1 MRVIS
6 DGAAWRHAGMQV
18 DAAYLP
24 HTVFQNALTMN
35 TSFSPSSSLVQDL
48 LGQLQGAPLQQMSE
62 QLGIGGTQLQSAVG
76 QALPLLLGAL
86 GNNATPQGAA
96 DLLGSV
102 LQGGGGGLGN
112 LLGGLLGGGAAPQ
125 SADVLGSLL
134 GIMRTLPNKTARAIG
149 TAYVTIFRNVPL
161 LIQLFVWFYVAPNFL
176 PAGLKDWWVND
187 LSASTSALIS
197 ASIGLGLFTA
207 ARVCEQVRTG
217 IEALPTGQVN
227 AGYALG
233 FSTAQLYRYI
243 ILPQSFRTILPPL
256 SSELTNCVKNTSVAS
271 LVGVAEIISQMKTIS
286 EYTQNTIEIYTYV
299 TIIFIVINICLIQ
312 FMNFL
317 EKRLRIPGLI
327 AGDK

>member
-1 MRVIS
+1 MNYSWNWGV
-6 DGAAWRHAGMQV
+6 
-18 DAAYLP
+18 L
-24 HTVFQNALTMN
+24 FQSTGVGDSSYFNWILT
-35 TSFSPSSSLVQDL
+35 
-48 LGQLQGAPLQQMSE
+48 
-62 QLGIGGTQLQSAVG
+62 
-76 QALPLLLGAL
+76 
-86 GNNATPQGAA
+86 
-96 DLLGSV
+96 
-102 LQGGGGGLGN
+102 GLGW
-112 LLGGLLGGGAAPQ
+112 LLVIAIVAW
-125 SADVLGSLL
+125 SIAFVLGSLL

-256 SSELTNCVKNTSVAS
+256 SSEMTNCVKNTSVAS

>member
-1 MRVIS
+1 MNYSWNWGV
-6 DGAAWRHAGMQV
+6 
-18 DAAYLP
+18 L
-24 HTVFQNALTMN
+24 FQSTGVGD
-35 TSFSPSSSLVQDL
+35 SSYFNWIL
-48 LGQLQGAPLQQMSE
+48 
-62 QLGIGGTQLQSAVG
+62 I
-76 QALPLLLGAL
+76 
-86 GNNATPQGAA
+86 
-96 DLLGSV
+96 
-102 LQGGGGGLGN
+102 GLGW
-112 LLGGLLGGGAAPQ
+112 LLFIAIVAW
-125 SADVLGSLL
+125 SIAFVLGSML

-149 TAYVTIFRNVPL
+149 TAYVTIFRNIPL
-161 LIQLFVWFYVAPNFL
+161 LIQLFIWFYVVPNFL

-187 LSASTSALIS
+187 LSANTSALIS

-217 IEALPTGQVN
+217 IEALPKGQIN
-227 AGYALG
+227 AGYAMG

-299 TIIFIVINICLIQ
+299 TIIFIAINICLIQ
-312 FMNFL
+312 FMSFL
-317 EKRLRIPGLI
+317 EKRLRIPGTI

>member
-1 MRVIS
+1 MNYSWNWGV
-6 DGAAWRHAGMQV
+6 
-18 DAAYLP
+18 L
-24 HTVFQNALTMN
+24 FQSTGVGDSSYFNWILT
-35 TSFSPSSSLVQDL
+35 
-48 LGQLQGAPLQQMSE
+48 
-62 QLGIGGTQLQSAVG
+62 
-76 QALPLLLGAL
+76 
-86 GNNATPQGAA
+86 
-96 DLLGSV
+96 
-102 LQGGGGGLGN
+102 GLGW
-112 LLGGLLGGGAAPQ
+112 LLVIAIVAW
-125 SADVLGSLL
+125 SIAFVLGSLL
-134 GIMRTLPNKTARAIG
+134 GIMRTLPNKTALAIG

-217 IEALPTGQVN
+217 IEALPTGQIN

>member
-1 MRVIS
+1 MNYSWNWGV
-6 DGAAWRHAGMQV
+6 
-18 DAAYLP
+18 L
-24 HTVFQNALTMN
+24 FQSTGVGDSSYFNWILT
-35 TSFSPSSSLVQDL
+35 
-48 LGQLQGAPLQQMSE
+48 
-62 QLGIGGTQLQSAVG
+62 
-76 QALPLLLGAL
+76 
-86 GNNATPQGAA
+86 
-96 DLLGSV
+96 
-102 LQGGGGGLGN
+102 GLGW
-112 LLGGLLGGGAAPQ
+112 LLVIAIVAW
-125 SADVLGSLL
+125 SIAFVLGSLL

-243 ILPQSFRTILPPL
+243 ILPQSFRTILPPI

>member
-1 MRVIS
+1 MNYSWNWGV
-6 DGAAWRHAGMQV
+6 
-18 DAAYLP
+18 L
-24 HTVFQNALTMN
+24 FQSTGVGDSSYFNWILT
-35 TSFSPSSSLVQDL
+35 
-48 LGQLQGAPLQQMSE
+48 
-62 QLGIGGTQLQSAVG
+62 
-76 QALPLLLGAL
+76 
-86 GNNATPQGAA
+86 
-96 DLLGSV
+96 
-102 LQGGGGGLGN
+102 GLGW
-112 LLGGLLGGGAAPQ
+112 LLVIAIVAW
-125 SADVLGSLL
+125 SIAFVLGSLL

-217 IEALPTGQVN
+217 IEALPTGQIN

-286 EYTQNTIEIYTYV
+286 EYTQNTIEIYTHV